1 MFYFSAMAIEK
12 IINEWKKKV
21 FKPVYWLEGE
31 EEYYID
37 KLVDYAE
44 HKILS
49 ESEASF
55 NLTVFYGRDA
65 NWADIT
71 NACKRYPMFSDTQ
84 VVIIKEAQHLKEI
97 DKLEAYIQQPLHST
111 VLVVAYKD
119 KKLDSRTKFAK
130 LIKQKAEVFTT
141 KKMYDSALP
150 EWVNRLV
157 NGLGYTITPKANALL
172 VEHIG
177 NDLSRIENEIEK
189 MLINVGSR
197 KSITEEDIE
206 QFVGISKEYNI
217 FELQSA
223 LAGKDLVKAMK
234 IVQYFAA
241 NPKVAP
247 MQLVLPSLYSF
258 FSKVYMIYGISGGE
272 DDIARQA
279 GVSPYFVKDYV
290 KASKV
295 YGFAGTE
302 KILLL
307 LHQYNLKSIGVNAA
321 RADDG
326 ELLKEMVVKAVM

>member
-1 MFYFSAMAIEK
+1 MAIEK
-12 IINEWKKKV
+12 IFNEWKKKV
-21 FKPVYWLEGE
+21 FKPIYWLEGE

-37 KLVDYAE
+37 KLMDYAE
-44 HKILS
+44 HRILS

-65 NWADIT
+65 NWADVI
-71 NACKRYPMFSDTQ
+71 NACRKYPMFSDFQ
-84 VVIIKEAQHLKEI
+84 VVLIKEAQHLKEI
-97 DKLEAYIQQPLHST
+97 DKLEAYFQKPLHST
-111 VLVVAYKD
+111 LLVVAYKD
-119 KKLDSRTKFAK
+119 KKLDARTKFAK
-130 LIKQKAEVFTT
+130 LVKEKAEVFST

-150 EWVNRLV
+150 DWVNKMV
-157 NGLGYTITPKANALL
+157 TGLGYTITPKANALL

-189 MLINVGSR
+189 ILINVGSR

-223 LAGKDLVKAMK
+223 LANKDMPKAIK
-234 IVQYFAA
+234 IVQYFGA

-258 FSKVYMIYGISGGE
+258 FSKVYMTYDISGGN
-272 DDIARQA
+272 DMMAKQI
-279 GVSPYFVKDYV
+279 GVSPFFVKDYL
-290 KASKV
+290 KASKS

-307 LHQYNLKSIGVNAA
+307 LHQYNLKSLGVNAA
-321 RADDG
+321 RVEDADLMK
-326 ELLKEMVVKAVM
+326 ELVVKAMM

>member
-1 MFYFSAMAIEK
+1 MAIEK
-12 IINEWKKKV
+12 ILNEWKKKV

-37 KLVDYAE
+37 KLVDFAE
-44 HKILS
+44 HRILS
-49 ESEASF
+49 DSEASF
-55 NLTVFYGRDA
+55 NLTIFYGRDS
-65 NWADIT
+65 NWADIV
-71 NACKRYPMFSDTQ
+71 NACRRYPMFSDFQ
-84 VVIIKEAQHLKEI
+84 VVLIKEAQHLKEI
-97 DKLEAYIQQPLHST
+97 DKLDSYFQNPLHST

-119 KKLDSRTKFAK
+119 KKLDARTKFAK
-130 LIKQKAEVFTT
+130 LVKEKAEVLVT

-150 EWVNRLV
+150 DWVNKMV

-189 MLINVGSR
+189 ILINVGSR

-223 LAGKDLVKAMK
+223 LANKDMPKAIK
-234 IVQYFAA
+234 IIQYFGA

-247 MQLVLPSLYSF
+247 MQLVLPSLYAF
-258 FSKVYMIYGISGGE
+258 FSKVYMTYGVSGA
-272 DDIARQA
+272 DDMIAKQI
-279 GVSPYFVKDYV
+279 GVSPFFMKDYL
-290 KASKV
+290 KASKT
-295 YGFAGTE
+295 YGFSGTE

-307 LHQYNLKSIGVNAA
+307 LHQYNLKSIGINSA
-321 RADDG
+321 RVEDADLMK
-326 ELLKEMVVKAVM
+326 ELVVKAMM